1 MNDLLPAVLADA
13 ERERDVEAADAA
25 AAGRARALPPHARGE
40 GPAPAERFLEE
51 ASRASRAIDALRGG
65 LARLRGLHAGCARR
79 ARRSLPRALPRADRT
94 PVEGSPLLPASSE
107 HDPFRIALL
116 RNRTHASL
124 NPPPLL
130 RLRAQTAAR
139 PERVTRLRREMAAET
154 TRLGAAALDAK
165 HLVDALARGG
175 DAFSRTDEAK
185 AADEAAAA
193 RLSSAA
199 TPTERRF
206 VATVSAGLRRKLADV
221 SSAFVDLRVRIR
233 EAYVASVASR
243 YAAVTG
249 KNFFR
254 ETNPE
259 TLERV
264 ADDPGFGERTLREAI
279 RLAVEGVSGGGDG
292 ARGEEGVVR
301 GGGSKSFEVVRTFE
315 AVAEGAERAERSEPA
330 EAPTSGGTRTLEKT
344 IPERILPE
352 RIGSA
357 SSATRIGSASSAS
370 RIGSASSAS
379 TAVSSASTAVSER
392 GRRVSESL
400 PSAAA
405 ERDAAAELEMGMHR
419 LHQIFVDMSSMV
431 ERQGGVVESVEA
443 HVARSAACVES
454 GAAALDDARALRAKR
469 RRRTMVAVA
478 IAAGVLAVVAMLVLA
493 GFARG

>member
-1 MNDLLPAVLADA
+1 
-13 ERERDVEAADAA
+13 
-25 AAGRARALPPHARGE
+25 
-40 GPAPAERFLEE
+40 
-51 ASRASRAIDALRGG
+51 
-65 LARLRGLHAGCARR
+65 
-79 ARRSLPRALPRADRT
+79 
-94 PVEGSPLLPASSE
+94 
-107 HDPFRIALL
+107 
-116 RNRTHASL
+116 
-124 NPPPLL
+124 
-130 RLRAQTAAR
+130 
-139 PERVTRLRREMAAET
+139 MAAET

-175 DAFSRTDEAK
+175 DAFATDEAE

-279 RLAVEGVSGGGDG
+279 RLAVEGGSGGGNG

-315 AVAEGAERAERSEPA
+315 AVAERVERAERSEPA

-344 IPERILPE
+344 IPERIFPERILPE

-357 SSATRIGSASSAS
+357 SSASRIGSASSAS

>member
-25 AAGRARALPPHARGE
+25 AAGPARALPPHARGE

-79 ARRSLPRALPRADRT
+79 ARRSLPRALRP
-94 PVEGSPLLPASSE
+94 EGGPDPGGGAAKPLLPASSE
-107 HDPFRIALL
+107 YDSFRIALL
-116 RNRTHASL
+116 KNRTDASL

-139 PERVTRLRREMAAET
+139 PERVTRLHREMAAET

-175 DAFSRTDEAK
+175 DAFARTDEAE

-221 SSAFVDLRVRIR
+221 SSAFVDLRVQIR

-279 RLAVEGVSGGGDG
+279 RLAVEGGSGGR
-292 ARGEEGVVR
+292 AER
-301 GGGSKSFEVVRTFE
+301 GGRRGWFGGWFEVVRSRSK
-315 AVAEGAERAERSEPA
+315 VRGGARRARGA
-330 EAPTSGGTRTLEKT
+330 LGTGG
-344 IPERILPE
+344 
-352 RIGSA
+352 GA
-357 SSATRIGSASSAS
+357 D
-370 RIGSASSAS
+370 
-379 TAVSSASTAVSER
+379 ER
-392 GRRVSESL
+392 GH
-400 PSAAA
+400 A
-405 ERDAAAELEMGMHR
+405 
-419 LHQIFVDMSSMV
+419 
-431 ERQGGVVESVEA
+431 
-443 HVARSAACVES
+443 
-454 GAAALDDARALRAKR
+454 DARENHP
-469 RRRTMVAVA
+469 
-478 IAAGVLAVVAMLVLA
+478 
-493 GFARG
+493 

>member
-1 MNDLLPAVLADA
+1 
-13 ERERDVEAADAA
+13 
-25 AAGRARALPPHARGE
+25 
-40 GPAPAERFLEE
+40 
-51 ASRASRAIDALRGG
+51 
-65 LARLRGLHAGCARR
+65 
-79 ARRSLPRALPRADRT
+79 
-94 PVEGSPLLPASSE
+94 
-107 HDPFRIALL
+107 
-116 RNRTHASL
+116 
-124 NPPPLL
+124 
-130 RLRAQTAAR
+130 
-139 PERVTRLRREMAAET
+139 MAAET

-175 DAFSRTDEAK
+175 DAFATDEAE

-279 RLAVEGVSGGGDG
+279 RLAVEGGSGGGNG

-352 RIGSA
+352 RILPERIGSA
-357 SSATRIGSASSAS
+357 SSATRIGSASLAS

-379 TAVSSASTAVSER
+379 RIGPASSATTAVSSASTAVSER

-493 GFARG
+493 GFAR

>member
-1 MNDLLPAVLADA
+1 
-13 ERERDVEAADAA
+13 
-25 AAGRARALPPHARGE
+25 
-40 GPAPAERFLEE
+40 
-51 ASRASRAIDALRGG
+51 
-65 LARLRGLHAGCARR
+65 
-79 ARRSLPRALPRADRT
+79 
-94 PVEGSPLLPASSE
+94 
-107 HDPFRIALL
+107 
-116 RNRTHASL
+116 
-124 NPPPLL
+124 
-130 RLRAQTAAR
+130 
-139 PERVTRLRREMAAET
+139 MAAET

-175 DAFSRTDEAK
+175 DAFATDEAE

-279 RLAVEGVSGGGDG
+279 RLAVEGGSGGEGG
-292 ARGEEGVVR
+292 ARGKEGVVR

-352 RIGSA
+352 RILPE
-357 SSATRIGSASSAS
+357 RIGSASSASRIGSASLAS

-400 PSAAA
+400 PSAAT

>member
-1 MNDLLPAVLADA
+1 
-13 ERERDVEAADAA
+13 
-25 AAGRARALPPHARGE
+25 
-40 GPAPAERFLEE
+40 
-51 ASRASRAIDALRGG
+51 
-65 LARLRGLHAGCARR
+65 
-79 ARRSLPRALPRADRT
+79 
-94 PVEGSPLLPASSE
+94 
-107 HDPFRIALL
+107 
-116 RNRTHASL
+116 
-124 NPPPLL
+124 
-130 RLRAQTAAR
+130 
-139 PERVTRLRREMAAET
+139 MAAET

-175 DAFSRTDEAK
+175 DAFARTDEAE

-221 SSAFVDLRVRIR
+221 SSAFVDLRVQIR
-233 EAYVASVASR
+233 AAYVASVASR

-279 RLAVEGVSGGGDG
+279 RLAVEGGSGGEGG

-301 GGGSKSFEVVRTFE
+301 GGGSKSFEVVRKFE
-315 AVAEGAERAERSEPA
+315 AERVERAERSEPA
-330 EAPTSGGTRTLEKT
+330 EAPTSGGTRTLEKS

-352 RIGSA
+352 RVLPE
-357 SSATRIGSASSAS
+357 RIGSASLAS

-431 ERQGGVVESVEA
+431 EQQGGVVESVEA

-493 GFARG
+493 GFAR

>member
-1 MNDLLPAVLADA
+1 
-13 ERERDVEAADAA
+13 
-25 AAGRARALPPHARGE
+25 
-40 GPAPAERFLEE
+40 
-51 ASRASRAIDALRGG
+51 
-65 LARLRGLHAGCARR
+65 
-79 ARRSLPRALPRADRT
+79 
-94 PVEGSPLLPASSE
+94 
-107 HDPFRIALL
+107 
-116 RNRTHASL
+116 
-124 NPPPLL
+124 
-130 RLRAQTAAR
+130 
-139 PERVTRLRREMAAET
+139 MAAET

-175 DAFSRTDEAK
+175 DAFATDEAEAE

-279 RLAVEGVSGGGDG
+279 RLAVEGASGGEGG

-301 GGGSKSFEVVRTFE
+301 GDGSKSFEVVRTFE
-315 AVAEGAERAERSEPA
+315 VERVERAERSEPA

-352 RIGSA
+352 RILPERIGSA
-357 SSATRIGSASSAS
+357 SSASRIGSASSASRIGSASSAS

-419 LHQIFVDMSSMV
+419 LHQIFVDMSSIV

-493 GFARG
+493 GFAR

>member
-1 MNDLLPAVLADA
+1 
-13 ERERDVEAADAA
+13 
-25 AAGRARALPPHARGE
+25 
-40 GPAPAERFLEE
+40 
-51 ASRASRAIDALRGG
+51 
-65 LARLRGLHAGCARR
+65 
-79 ARRSLPRALPRADRT
+79 
-94 PVEGSPLLPASSE
+94 
-107 HDPFRIALL
+107 
-116 RNRTHASL
+116 
-124 NPPPLL
+124 
-130 RLRAQTAAR
+130 
-139 PERVTRLRREMAAET
+139 MAAET

-175 DAFSRTDEAK
+175 DAFATDEAE

-279 RLAVEGVSGGGDG
+279 RLAVEGASGGEGG

-301 GGGSKSFEVVRTFE
+301 GDGSKSFEVVRTFE
-315 AVAEGAERAERSEPA
+315 VERVERAERSEPA

-352 RIGSA
+352 RILPE
-357 SSATRIGSASSAS
+357 RIGSASSASRIGSASLAS

-493 GFARG
+493 GFAR

>member
-1 MNDLLPAVLADA
+1 
-13 ERERDVEAADAA
+13 
-25 AAGRARALPPHARGE
+25 
-40 GPAPAERFLEE
+40 
-51 ASRASRAIDALRGG
+51 
-65 LARLRGLHAGCARR
+65 
-79 ARRSLPRALPRADRT
+79 
-94 PVEGSPLLPASSE
+94 
-107 HDPFRIALL
+107 
-116 RNRTHASL
+116 
-124 NPPPLL
+124 
-130 RLRAQTAAR
+130 
-139 PERVTRLRREMAAET
+139 MAAET

-175 DAFSRTDEAK
+175 DAFATDEAE

-221 SSAFVDLRVRIR
+221 SSAFVDLRVQIR

-279 RLAVEGVSGGGDG
+279 RLAVEGGSGGEGG
-292 ARGEEGVVR
+292 ARGKEGVVR

-357 SSATRIGSASSAS
+357 SSASRIGSASSASRIGSASSAS

-400 PSAAA
+400 PSAAT

>member
-1 MNDLLPAVLADA
+1 MV
-13 ERERDVEAADAA
+13 
-25 AAGRARALPPHARGE
+25 
-40 GPAPAERFLEE
+40 
-51 ASRASRAIDALRGG
+51 
-65 LARLRGLHAGCARR
+65 
-79 ARRSLPRALPRADRT
+79 
-94 PVEGSPLLPASSE
+94 
-107 HDPFRIALL
+107 
-116 RNRTHASL
+116 
-124 NPPPLL
+124 
-130 RLRAQTAAR
+130 
-139 PERVTRLRREMAAET
+139 AET

-175 DAFSRTDEAK
+175 DAFSRTDEAE

-221 SSAFVDLRVRIR
+221 SFAFVDLRVRIR

-279 RLAVEGVSGGGDG
+279 RLAVEGGSGAGGG

-315 AVAEGAERAERSEPA
+315 VERVERAERSEPA
-330 EAPTSGGTRTLEKT
+330 EAPTSGGTPTLEKT

-357 SSATRIGSASSAS
+357 SSASRIGSASSAS
-370 RIGSASSAS
+370 RIGPASSASRIIGSASSAS

-493 GFARG
+493 GFAR